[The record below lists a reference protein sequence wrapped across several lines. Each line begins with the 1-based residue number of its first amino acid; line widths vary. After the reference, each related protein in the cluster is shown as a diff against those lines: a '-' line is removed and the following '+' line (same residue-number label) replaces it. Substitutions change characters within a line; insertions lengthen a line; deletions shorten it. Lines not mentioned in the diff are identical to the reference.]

1 MNWATQIAAWLAKTA
16 SPLIFW
22 VVLEVD
28 QPPHANPITM
38 ATMAPQIS
46 PQTPYLTFTSVSA
59 FIDQSFLN
67 GGRFFNPSAT
77 PAHSIIQEIS
87 FNEDYL

>member
-28 QPPHANPITM
+28 QPPHANPMTI
-38 ATMAPQIS
+38 ATTAPQIS
-46 PQTPYLTFTSVSA
+46 PQTPYLTFASVSA

-67 GGRFFNPSAT
+67 GGCFFNPSASS
-77 PAHSIIQEIS
+77 PLSIIQEFI
-87 FNEDYL
+87 F